1 MTLKD
6 WVANEMVKRIDRVLN
21 HRIAWEALDYTFFEV
36 ENKRGSFFT
45 SIEDSNTWWKL
56 FKKEVSAYVENRLM
70 QVNGIT
76 FEELKQMEKK
86 ELELLVINN
95 TAEEIL
101 EVMPKEVSWETPIVW
116 TTDILKQSSLGKYI
130 EK

>member
-6 WVANEMVKRIDRVLN
+6 WVANEMVKRLDRVLN
-21 HRIAWEALDYTFFEV
+21 HKIAWEALDYTFFEV
-36 ENKRGSFFT
+36 ENKRGFFFT
-45 SIEDSNTWWKL
+45 PMEDSNTWWKL
-56 FKKEVSAYVENRLM
+56 FRKEISDYVENRLM

-95 TAEEIL
+95 MAEEVL
-101 EVMPKEVSWETPIVW
+101 EEMPKEISWETPIVW
-116 TTDILKQSSLGKYI
+116 TTDILKQSSLGKYMG
-130 EK
+130 K